1 MSPYEKAV
9 AALNARLERL
19 QATLSA
25 ATIETARQAAFQCIV
40 VTLGLGEALNEYLT
54 TVRDYAQRRHDELK
68 ETNDSLAT
76 RHAELLESGKQML
89 EQLKANP
96 TDREIRRQID
106 VAQQN
111 MAAIQKMVRR
121 GTNALQRDVAP
132 SVATIDP
139 IADTVRR
146 FVEATD
152 RDDLGRVL
160 RTLIGQVSELYA
172 THPTITARDLIDTNA
187 WEKTIESELDQ
198 ASGPDDSYARAGYQA
213 LLAIGLM
220 IFAVSENPPKAAAEA
235 FSRGT
240 EGVATRLKG
249 ITARFTEE

>member
-19 QATLSA
+19 QSNLSA
-25 ATIETARQAAFQCIV
+25 ATQETARLAAFQSIV

-54 TVRDYAQRRHDELK
+54 SVRDYAQRRHDELK
-68 ETNDSLAT
+68 ETNDSLTT
-76 RHAELLESGKQML
+76 RHAELLESGKQLL

-106 VAQQN
+106 VVASGGRV
-111 MAAIQKMVRR
+111 IQKMVRK

-139 IADTVRR
+139 IADTVRK
-146 FVEATD
+146 FVETTD
-152 RDDLGRVL
+152 RDTLGRVL
-160 RTLIGQVSELYA
+160 RTLIGQVRELYGTHPSVPARDIIDAEAWERTVDSELGQS
-172 THPTITARDLIDTNA
+172 T
-187 WEKTIESELDQ
+187 
-198 ASGPDDSYARAGYQA
+198 GPDDSYARAGYQA
-213 LLAIGLM
+213 LLALGLM
-220 IFAVSENPPKAAAEA
+220 TFAVSENPPKEAAEA

-240 EGVATRLKG
+240 EGVAVRLKA